1 MPVDIGTQVDQA
13 TQDHFDAFP
22 PERVEKPLIYKGRAA
37 SSNQISRFDPHR
49 REIIDDGWG
58 SLDEEVPALRTEV
71 MLDAAKSVINYIQ
84 SPDLPFDRTL
94 NHYRGCEHGCIYC
107 YARPTHAYLGL
118 SPGLDF
124 ESRLLMKVEAA
135 ELLRKELA
143 HPKYRCAPIAIGMN
157 TDSYQP
163 IEREYQL
170 TRQVIQVLSHANH
183 PFSLVTKSSLV
194 ERDIDLIA
202 PMAAKGLAS
211 IYLSIT
217 TLDRQIAR
225 RLEPRAAAPER
236 RFETLRKLST
246 AGIPTG
252 VMVAPVIPAL
262 TDCDMEKIL
271 EQAYQAGARK
281 AGYVFLRLPHEL
293 SDLFQ
298 AWLQQYFPLKA
309 DHVMSLIKQSR
320 GGKTY
325 QSGFGQRMRGEGI
338 FADLLAHRFKL
349 SCQKLGMSGER
360 LDLRTD
366 LFSADPSW
374 GCATKLQQQFSLF

>member
-1 MPVDIGTQVDQA
+1 MN
-13 TQDHFDAFP
+13 
-22 PERVEKPLIYKGRAA
+22 EKPLIYKGRAA
-37 SSNQISRFDPHR
+37 SSNQVSRFDPYS
-49 REIIDDGWG
+49 REALDDGWG
-58 SLDEEVPALRTEV
+58 SLDEEAPPLRTEV
-71 MLDAAKSVINYIQ
+71 SLDASKSVINYIQ

-94 NHYRGCEHGCIYC
+94 NPYRGCEHGCIYC
-107 YARPTHAYLGL
+107 YARPTHAYLGM

-124 ESRLLMKVEAA
+124 ESRLLMKADAVG
-135 ELLRKELA
+135 LLKKELA
-143 HPKYRCAPIAIGMN
+143 HPKYQCAPIALGMN

-170 TRQVIQVLSHANH
+170 TRKIIQVLSEANH

-217 TLDRQIAR
+217 TLDRQVAR

-236 RFETLRKLST
+236 RFETLRKLSD

-262 TDCDMEKIL
+262 TDCDMEHIL
-271 EQAYQAGARK
+271 EKAHQAGARK
-281 AGYVFLRLPHEL
+281 AGYVFLRLPLEL
-293 SDLFQ
+293 TDLFQ
-298 AWLQQYFPLKA
+298 DWLQQYFPLKA
-309 DHVMSLIKQSR
+309 SHVMSLVKQSR

-325 QSGFGQRMRGEGI
+325 QSEFGKRMRGEGI
-338 FADLLAHRFKL
+338 FADLLANRFKL
-349 SCQKLGMSGER
+349 SCNKLGMSGER
-360 LDLRTD
+360 TGFRKD
-366 LFSADPSW
+366 LFVVPDFWRQKPASSQLA
-374 GCATKLQQQFSLF
+374 LF

>member
-1 MPVDIGTQVDQA
+1 MN
-13 TQDHFDAFP
+13 
-22 PERVEKPLIYKGRAA
+22 EKPLIYKGRAA
-37 SSNQISRFDPHR
+37 SSNQVSRFDPHT
-49 REIIDDGWG
+49 RESIDDGWG
-58 SLDEEVPALRTEV
+58 SLDEEAPPLRTEV
-71 MLDAAKSVINYIQ
+71 MLDATKSVINYIQ

-94 NHYRGCEHGCIYC
+94 NPYRGCEHGCIYC
-107 YARPTHAYLGL
+107 YARPTHAFLGM

-124 ESRLLMKVEAA
+124 ESKLLMKPDVV
-135 ELLRKELA
+135 ELLKKELA
-143 HPKYRCAPIAIGMN
+143 HPKYKCAPIALAMN
-157 TDSYQP
+157 TDGYQP

-170 TRQVIQVLSHANH
+170 TRQVIQVLSEANH
-183 PFSLVTKSSLV
+183 PFSMVTKSSLV

-236 RFETLRKLST
+236 RFETLRKLSE

-262 TDCDMEKIL
+262 TDCNMEQIL
-271 EQAYQAGARK
+271 EKAHQAGARK

-293 SDLFQ
+293 TTLFED
-298 AWLQQYFPLKA
+298 WLQQYFPLKA
-309 DHVMSLIKQSR
+309 QHVMSLVKQSR
-320 GGKTY
+320 GGKAY
-325 QSGFGQRMRGEGI
+325 QSEFGKRMRGEGI
-338 FADLLAHRFKL
+338 FADLLANRFKL

-360 LDLRTD
+360 TGFRTD
-366 LFSADPSW
+366 LFKVPETW
-374 GCATKLQQQFSLF
+374 RKQGQPYQQALF

>member
-1 MPVDIGTQVDQA
+1 MPVDLGTQIDDTQA
-13 TQDHFDAFP
+13 DVDAFP
-22 PERVEKPLIYKGRAA
+22 PARVEKPLVYKGRAA
-37 SSNQISRFDPHR
+37 SSNQVSRFDPHT
-49 REIIDDGWG
+49 RESIDDGWG
-58 SLDEEVPALRTEV
+58 NMDEEVPALRTEV

-124 ESRLLMKVEAA
+124 ESRLLMKADAA
-135 ELLRKELA
+135 ALLKKELS
-143 HPKYRCAPIAIGMN
+143 HPKYQCAPIAIGMN

-170 TRQVIQVLSHANH
+170 TRQLIQVLSEANH

-236 RFETLRKLST
+236 RFETLRKLSA

-271 EQAYQAGARK
+271 EQAHQAGARK

-309 DHVMSLIKQSR
+309 DHVMSIIKQSR

-349 SCQKLGMSGER
+349 TCHKLGMSGER

-366 LFSADPSW
+366 LFSVPGRW
-374 GCATKLQQQFSLF
+374 QQSLDTQQLRLF

>member
-1 MPVDIGTQVDQA
+1 MSMDLGKEIIA
-13 TQDHFDAFP
+13 DAFP
-22 PERVEKPLIYKGRAA
+22 PDQVEKPLVYKGRAA
-37 SSNQISRFDPHR
+37 TSNQVSRFDPHR
-49 REIIDDGWG
+49 RQAIDDGWG
-58 SLDEEVPALRTEV
+58 THDEDAPTLRTEV
-71 MLDAAKSVINYIQ
+71 MLDAAKTVINYIQ

-107 YARPTHAYLGL
+107 YARPTHVYLGL

-124 ESRLLMKVEAA
+124 ESRLLMKADA
-135 ELLRKELA
+135 PELLKKELA
-143 HPKYRCAPIAIGMN
+143 HPKYQCAPIALGMN

-170 TRQVIQVLSHANH
+170 TRKIIQVLSEANH
-183 PFSLVTKSSLV
+183 PFSLVTKLSLV

-211 IYLSIT
+211 IYVSIT
-217 TLDRQIAR
+217 TLDRHIAR

-236 RFETLRKLST
+236 RLETLRRLSD
-246 AGIPTG
+246 ACIPTG
-252 VMVAPVIPAL
+252 IMVAPVIPAL

-271 EQAYQAGARK
+271 EKAHAAGARR
-281 AGYVFLRLPHEL
+281 AGYVFLRLPYEL
-293 SDLFQ
+293 GDLFQ
-298 AWLQQYFPLKA
+298 SWLQQYFPLKA
-309 DHVMSLIKQSR
+309 QHVMSIVMQSR

-325 QSGFGQRMRGEGI
+325 QSGFGQRMRGEGV

-360 LDLRTD
+360 LDFPTN
-366 LFSADPSW
+366 LFHVPESW
-374 GCATKLQQQFSLF
+374 RQSPQHPQLALF

>member
-1 MPVDIGTQVDQA
+1 MSVDLGAQIEAEGEPSPA
-13 TQDHFDAFP
+13 L
-22 PERVEKPLIYKGRAA
+22 VEKPLVYKGRAA
-37 SSNQISRFDPHR
+37 SSNQVSRFDLHTR
-49 REIIDDGWG
+49 QGIDDGWG
-58 SLDEEVPALRTEV
+58 SLDEEAPALRTEV
-71 MLDAAKSVINYIQ
+71 MLDAAKTVINYIQ

-124 ESRLLMKVEAA
+124 ESRLLMKADA
-135 ELLRKELA
+135 PELLKKELA
-143 HPKYRCAPIAIGMN
+143 HASYQCAPIALGMN

-163 IEREYQL
+163 IEREHQL
-170 TRQVIQVLSHANH
+170 TRRVIQVLAEANH

-217 TLDRQIAR
+217 TLDRHIAR
-225 RLEPRAAAPER
+225 HLEPRAAAPER
-236 RFETLRKLST
+236 RFETLRRLSE

-262 TDCDMEKIL
+262 TDCDMEQIL
-271 EQAYQAGARK
+271 QQAYQAGARK

-293 SDLFQ
+293 GDLFE
-298 AWLQQYFPLKA
+298 AWLQQHFPLKA
-309 DHVMSLIKQSR
+309 SHVMSLVKQSR

-325 QSGFGQRMRGEGI
+325 QSGFGQRMRGEGV

-360 LDLRTD
+360 LGFRTD
-366 LFSADPSW
+366 LFEVPASW
-374 GCATKLQQQFSLF
+374 RQSVNNPQLALF

>member
-1 MPVDIGTQVDQA
+1 MN
-13 TQDHFDAFP
+13 
-22 PERVEKPLIYKGRAA
+22 EKPLIYKGRAA
-37 SSNQISRFDPHR
+37 SSNMVSRFDPHT
-49 REIIDDGWG
+49 RESLDDGWG
-58 SLDEEVPALRTEV
+58 SLDEEAPPLRTEV
-71 MLDAAKSVINYIQ
+71 MLDASRSVINYIQ

-94 NHYRGCEHGCIYC
+94 NPYRGCEHGCIYC
-107 YARPTHAYLGL
+107 YARPTHAYLGM

-124 ESRLLMKVEAA
+124 ESRLLMKADAVA
-135 ELLRKELA
+135 LLKKELA
-143 HPKYRCAPIAIGMN
+143 HPKYQCKPIALGMN
-157 TDSYQP
+157 TDGYQP

-170 TRQVIQVLSHANH
+170 TRQIIQVLSESNH

-202 PMAAKGLAS
+202 PMAAKRLAS
-211 IYLSIT
+211 IYVSIT
-217 TLDRQIAR
+217 TLDRQVAR

-236 RFETLRKLST
+236 RFETLRRLSE

-262 TDCDMEKIL
+262 TDCDMEQIL
-271 EQAYQAGARK
+271 EKAHEAGARK

-309 DHVMSLIKQSR
+309 QHVMSIVRQSR
-320 GGKTY
+320 GGKDY
-325 QSGFGQRMRGEGI
+325 QSEFGQRMRGEGI

-349 SCQKLGMSGER
+349 SCHKLGMSGER
-360 LDLRTD
+360 TGFCTD
-366 LFSADPSW
+366 LFSVPAAW
-374 GCATKLQQQFSLF
+374 QATANHPQLALL